1 MSAHGI
7 RAQSAPGGTGRMS
20 RLPVAWRT
28 GAVAVAL
35 VVGGCVADMPQD
47 VKLPEHVTYRC
58 EGGRKFEVQFPPSG
72 DFATV
77 TFDGGKKSYRLPK
90 VPGATQAKF
99 SDGAT
104 TLWLDRQNALV
115 ESSVVIAGR
124 NCASETPLPEG
135 ARQNR
140 PLFGSDPW
148 WK

>member
-1 MSAHGI
+1 MSTRDIRAHGALG
-7 RAQSAPGGTGRMS
+7 RAGKMARH
-20 RLPVAWRT
+20 PVAWPVA
-28 GAVAVAL
+28 AVAAGL
-35 VVGGCVADMPQD
+35 IVGGCVADMPQD

-58 EGGRKFEVQFPPSG
+58 EGGRRFEVQFPPSG

-77 TFDGGKKSYRLPK
+77 TFDGSKKSYRLPK

-115 ESSVVIAGR
+115 ESSVAVTGR
-124 NCASETPLPEG
+124 NCASEQPLPER
-135 ARQNR
+135 ARENR